1 MTNYLN
7 KSLLVAL
14 ALSGGL
20 LTAKADYAGEVLASG
35 PLLYHRLNE
44 SVTTPT
50 FDIAA
55 NTGSL
60 GAPGNG
66 TYVGSLNHPVA
77 GALVGSSDTAVN
89 LTGGKVNVPFNATLN
104 PAGDFTV
111 ECWINPANLT
121 AANRVLVQA
130 MINGENSGNAN
141 DRSGWAFRQN
151 GGALTFL
158 VGGTTGAPFYTTTA
172 TSGSVL
178 TAGVWQH
185 VAVVYTSA
193 TTNISILLN
202 GVQVF
207 NVTGAEPLIP
217 NFAAPVIIGDRGYGG
232 WTYQGVI
239 DEAAIYPS
247 ALSAAQLLAHYQ
259 NGTNAA
265 PATPYPTLVA
275 TDGAVGYWRLGEAV
289 PAYPTAQNAGSLGAS
304 GNGSYFN
311 GATNTPGPSSPSFPG
326 FGASNPAASFDGTS
340 GYVRIP
346 QGTNNL
352 SGGSLSSVTEA
363 TFLCWVKRNGPQ
375 GEYTGLLAM
384 RPSSTGLYLN
394 TDDTL
399 NYSWNDVGNTYNFN
413 SGLVPPDG
421 EWTMCAVVVRPTE
434 ATFYMASASGGFVSA
449 VNAVAHNPANF
460 TSGPFA
466 VARDINFGGAG
477 RYFAGDIDEAAV
489 YTKALT
495 GGYLLSLFYT
505 AIGSNAAPFMV
516 TDPPTVTPAG
526 TIYATTTFSLTADVT
541 GALPLTYQW
550 RTNGTPVPGATGPTY
565 TKANAATSDSASYDV
580 VVTNAYGAVT
590 SAVAVVTVDP
600 ALPVTIDVQPVSRL
614 VYPGG
619 NAKFSV
625 SASGTAPI
633 TYQWKHA
640 GTNLPGATNA
650 TLTVVNCGTPE
661 TGSYQVGVTNVTG
674 GKLSSTVTLAL
685 TTPTPNTY
693 EALLVGMDP
702 IAYWRL
708 GEATGT
714 TAYDYAGGYDGTYV
728 GVLQNESGAL
738 VGEANGAAGFDGAS
752 SYVTTGQP
760 LLNNRAQFTVTG
772 WIKRGAVH
780 SLRGGYF
787 GQNDLLEF
795 GDASSG
801 ASIEA
806 WINASGGNIVTPWP
820 WADDQWGFIV
830 LTGNGTVGRL
840 YLDGKLV
847 GSLASTVTSYGTNG
861 YSFNIGG
868 GGIFNDPAVNMDY
881 FNGTIDEVAVFG
893 RALGVQEICALYLK
907 GTGHVGAFEPSVT
920 MITGTGE
927 QVLTNVNFA
936 TDDGGFTVETPSGA
950 FESPWT
956 FDGSTWY
963 SPGQNTGFGND
974 NTSYLIS
981 PTNSVTASG
990 ALKLSFTH
998 RYSFEQDTTSWDGGA
1013 VEVSINGGPW
1023 TYVPAT
1029 QFDQNGYTGVVESA
1043 PALLGKQAFVG
1054 NSAGHP
1060 AYITST
1066 CLLAGALPGDKV
1078 NVRFVAAYDYG
1089 STGNLT
1095 PPGWQ
1100 ISSVQISQGVSGT
1113 VLVTCPCGSL
1123 ETKQGDLT
1131 TGTWSDLGTASALIS
1146 TTKTNQQYF
1155 RITR

>member
-14 ALSGGL
+14 ALSGGF
-20 LTAKADYAGEVLASG
+20 LTAKADYPSEVLADG
-35 PLLYHRLNE
+35 PLVYYRLNE
-44 SVTTPT
+44 TITTPT
-50 FDIAA
+50 FDTITNAGLLGSSGNGVYAATVSHPVTGAIAGNSAASA
-55 NTGSL
+55 NGTILSVPYNAGLNTATFTIEAWLKPNVTHTGGTLTCALSSMHAASPRTGWL
-60 GAPGNG
+60 IYQSATGWNLRLYNGVDTATVVSTTGGAAQSNTWYHVVATFDGTDARLYVNGVGGAPVTQTGPFVQNTDSAFNVGSRSDGAFGWNG
-66 TYVGSLNHPVA
+66 TADEVA
-77 GALVGSSDTAVN
+77 
-89 LTGGKVNVPFNATLN
+89 
-104 PAGDFTV
+104 
-111 ECWINPANLT
+111 
-121 AANRVLVQA
+121 
-130 MINGENSGNAN
+130 
-141 DRSGWAFRQN
+141 
-151 GGALTFL
+151 
-158 VGGTTGAPFYTTTA
+158 FYP
-172 TSGSVL
+172 SVL
-178 TAGVWQH
+178 STNDV
-185 VAVVYTSA
+185 VAHYDAA
-193 TTNISILLN
+193 TTNAAGYASQIL
-202 GVQVF
+202 
-207 NVTGAEPLIP
+207 A
-217 NFAAPVIIGDRGYGG
+217 
-232 WTYQGVI
+232 
-239 DEAAIYPS
+239 S
-247 ALSAAQLLAHYQ
+247 S
-259 NGTNAA
+259 
-265 PATPYPTLVA
+265 PA
-275 TDGAVGYWRLGEAV
+275 GYWRLDEAAPV
-289 PAYPTAQNAGSLGAS
+289 YATAPNAGTLGAS
-304 GNGSYFN
+304 ANGNYIN
-311 GATNTPGPSSPSFPG
+311 GVTNTAGPSAPAFPG
-326 FGASNPAASFDGTS
+326 FGASNPAGSFDGAS
-340 GYVRIP
+340 GYVGTPLSVLNNRSQFTVMGWIKRGAVHSTRGGYFGQNDLLEFGDAGGGVNIEAWVDAAGGNLVTP
-346 QGTNNL
+346 YPWADDAWGFITLTADGTTARLYLDGAEVATLPAAVSTYGTNQYKFNI
-352 SGGSLSSVTEA
+352 GG
-363 TFLCWVKRNGPQ
+363 G
-375 GEYTGLLAM
+375 GI
-384 RPSSTGLYLN
+384 
-394 TDDTL
+394 
-399 NYSWNDVGNTYNFN
+399 FN
-413 SGLVPPDG
+413 
-421 EWTMCAVVVRPTE
+421 
-434 ATFYMASASGGFVSA
+434 
-449 VNAVAHNPANF
+449 
-460 TSGPFA
+460 TSGDYF
-466 VARDINFGGAG
+466 NGA
-477 RYFAGDIDEAAV
+477 IDEVAAFD
-489 YTKALT
+489 KALT
-495 GGYLLSLFYT
+495 AGKILSLYMT
-505 AIGSNAAPFMV
+505 ATGSVAAPYMV
-516 TDPPTVTPAG
+516 TDPPTLTPSG
-526 TIYATTTFSLTADVT
+526 TIYATTSFSVSADVA
-541 GALPLTYQW
+541 GALPLTFQW
-550 RTNGTPVPGATGPTY
+550 RKDGASIPGATGPTY
-565 TKANAATSDSASYDV
+565 TKANAATSDSGSYDI

-590 SAVAVVTVDP
+590 SAVVVVTVDP
-600 ALPVTIDVQPVSRL
+600 AVPPTIDVQPVSRL

-619 NAKFSV
+619 NARFSV

-640 GTNLPGATNA
+640 GTNIPGATGA
-650 TLTVVNCGTPE
+650 TLTVVNCGTAE
-661 TGSYQVGVTNVTG
+661 TGNYQVGVTNVAG
-674 GKLSSTVTLAL
+674 GQLSSTVTLAL

-801 ASIEA
+801 ANIEA

-920 MITGTGE
+920 LITGTGE

-1089 STGNLT
+1089 TTGNLT